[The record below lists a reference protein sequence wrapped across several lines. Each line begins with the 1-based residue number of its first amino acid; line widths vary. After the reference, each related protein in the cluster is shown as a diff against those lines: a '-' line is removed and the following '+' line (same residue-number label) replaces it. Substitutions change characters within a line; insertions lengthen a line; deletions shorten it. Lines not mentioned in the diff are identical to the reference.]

1 MAAVISRAQAI
12 DLDAADP
19 LAPWRERFVTPEFT
33 YLVGNSLGM
42 APRATRARLDA
53 LLDKE
58 WAGALVASWEHWI
71 DLPTR
76 VGDRLAPVIGAAAG
90 TVVVH
95 DSTTVN
101 LYQAVH
107 AALGAVT
114 HDRPTVIAVD
124 TGDFPTDRYVVAGIA
139 AATGSTV
146 RRGCDDL
153 AGVDVAL
160 RSLVDFRTGARID
173 LAAETARAAEHGTMV
188 VWDLSHA
195 AGAVEVDVTG
205 AGVDIAVGCTYKYLH
220 GGPGAP
226 AFTYVRPDHHD
237 TLTSPI
243 WGWCAQRAQFAMGDT
258 FDPQPDRRRFLLGT
272 PDILGLTSAEVGIGI
287 TADAGIAAIAAKGR
301 ALTALALDLCD
312 EHGLR
317 SPTPRDATARGCHVA
332 VAVDQQALD
341 AVHQALSARHVVVD
355 RRPPNL
361 FRVGCSPLTTRFVDV
376 FDGMSAI
383 AEAVRDCRP

>member
-1 MAAVISRAQAI
+1 M
-12 DLDAADP
+12 
-19 LAPWRERFVTPEFT
+19 
-33 YLVGNSLGM
+33 
-42 APRATRARLDA
+42 
-53 LLDKE
+53 
-58 WAGALVASWEHWI
+58 
-71 DLPTR
+71 
-76 VGDRLAPVIGAAAG
+76 
-90 TVVVH
+90 VVH

-124 TGDFPTDRYVVAGIA
+124 AGDFPTDRYVVAGIA
-139 AATGSTV
+139 AATGATV

-160 RSLVDFRTGARID
+160 RSLVDFRTGVRVD

-226 AFTYVRPDHHD
+226 AFTYVRPDRHD

-243 WGWCAQRAQFAMGDT
+243 WGWCAQRAQFAMGD
-258 FDPQPDRRRFLLGT
+258 DVRPAARPAPVPARHPRHPRADGGGGGHRHHRRRRDGGDRRQGSSPDRARARPVRRARPAF
-272 PDILGLTSAEVGIGI
+272 
-287 TADAGIAAIAAKGR
+287 ADAA
-301 ALTALALDLCD
+301 
-312 EHGLR
+312 
-317 SPTPRDATARGCHVA
+317 
-332 VAVDQQALD
+332 
-341 AVHQALSARHVVVD
+341 
-355 RRPPNL
+355 
-361 FRVGCSPLTTRFVDV
+361 
-376 FDGMSAI
+376 
-383 AEAVRDCRP
+383 